1 MDEAT
6 YSNNNNNNNDIQLT
20 VEQQIAVAIREK
32 TILHHEGVKQN
43 RINYSKRRKEITE
56 LRDRMKHLGQKPSR
70 VDLAEM
76 SARHAAIMQSERA
89 AQRKLRVE
97 IYDLRRLQRN
107 YTS

>member
-6 YSNNNNNNNDIQLT
+6 YSNNNNNNDIQLT

-32 TILHHEGVKQN
+32 TILHHEGAKQN

-56 LRDRMKHLGQKPSR
+56 LRERTIHFGQKHR
-70 VDLAEM
+70 RIEMAEM
-76 SARHAAIMQSERA
+76 HARHAAIMQSERA

-97 IYDLRRLQRN
+97 IYDLQRLQRN
-107 YTS
+107 FKN